1 MFHKAPL
8 LISLLIYWTANVAS
22 GVEFRWPEEYS
33 GMDTMPERVS
43 RSIVEY
49 CHFDE
54 SYPIDVIVDSQ
65 DLVAKL
71 NRYLKTGIYQYLLIN
86 DDYRIEQKQ
95 VIAHDAILCGLHD
108 WLVDTGFGLNR
119 FYQQILNGTVIAD
132 DSGSSLSGNCSY
144 VSIVSEMIDNFQACR
159 QLPLLKK
166 TTLFI
171 TDTDDEQDWPL
182 LASLYRFD
190 MHHLNLRIN
199 GARRSRGPLLS
210 LGNNQQYMDFHDGL
224 PDSFLSDINME
235 DYSGE
240 ADSLL
245 QVYVMTK
252 LQAENITLNFS
263 QQPDGSSKALH
274 LLWTGAVRFNG
285 AKINCYGN
293 NGTAVYWDGTYYPSK
308 EKETLPFYLRNLAI
322 TAPDNATMT
331 GMYLNNQR
339 GNYYF
344 YPIELSNITLSGGFE
359 SGFTF
364 ADDLPLAISSNC
376 GTPSID
382 NHWQST
388 HPNASRCTG
397 NPTRGMLLFDD
408 HVACVPED

>member
-33 GMDTMPERVS
+33 GMDTTFERVS

-65 DLVAKL
+65 DLVTKL
-71 NRYLKTGIYQYLLIN
+71 KRKNTTNFYQYLLIN
-86 DDYRIEQKQ
+86 DDYLIEEKLSIEQN
-95 VIAHDAILCGLHD
+95 ASLCGLHD
-108 WLVDTGFGLNR
+108 WLVDVGLGLSR
-119 FYQQILNGTVIAD
+119 SYLQIPNGTVIAD

-144 VSIVSEMIDNFQACR
+144 ASLVSQVVDDFQAGCS
-159 QLPLLKK
+159 QYPAPQK

-171 TDTDDEQDWPL
+171 TDDEQSPYL
-182 LASLYRFD
+182 LTSWRRFD
-190 MHHLNLRIN
+190 LHHLNLRIN
-199 GARRSRGPLLS
+199 GTRQSQAPLLS
-210 LGNNQQYMDFHDGL
+210 LRCISFDMTVGCSDS
-224 PDSFLSDINME
+224 SFLSDIKME
-235 DYSGE
+235 DYSGK

-245 QVYVMTK
+245 RVLESAR

-263 QQPDGSSKALH
+263 QRPDSSSKALH
-274 LLWTGAVRFNG
+274 LFWTGSVRFNG
-285 AKINCYGN
+285 ANINCYGDR
-293 NGTAVYWDGTYYPSK
+293 GTAVHWDGTYAVNA
-308 EKETLPFYLRNLAI
+308 TLPFYLRNLTI
-322 TAPDNATMT
+322 TVPDNATMT
-331 GMYLNNQR
+331 GLYLESKR
-339 GNYYF
+339 GSSYF
-344 YPIELSNITLSGGFE
+344 YPVELSDITLSGGLE
-359 SGFTF
+359 SGFVF
-364 ADDLPLAISSNC
+364 AGDLPLAISSNC
-376 GTPSID
+376 GTPNID